1 MPDSTYNTCIF
12 IKKCLKY
19 SLKNLQLYNFWRSI
33 EIMLYIQTYWSRS
46 SRTKE
51 WNSFQY
57 DKTITKTGANFIL
70 KTTIYTKHKIN
81 NLKFSHVI
89 PWSHTANNLGWRL
102 KYTHLIFVPVSQPL
116 RDLVMGVSSLEASA
130 IQINITH
137 SILQFE
143 INGTQYTSTAVAT
156 KTIVLCL
163 DGQERNDILC
173 SKISS
178 LSHNWSCMFDDR
190 ACATGFASP
199 GSRRWLYGFLRHN
212 RFDKQLISTSNYF
225 GFTNIITCI

>member
-19 SLKNLQLYNFWRSI
+19 SFKKLQLYNFWRSI

-102 KYTHLIFVPVSQPL
+102 KYTHASYFCSSQPTIKGFSDGCL
-116 RDLVMGVSSLEASA
+116 KFRGFSNTNKHYSQYSA
-130 IQINITH
+130 VWNQWH
-137 SILQFE
+137 SVHI
-143 INGTQYTSTAVAT
+143 
-156 KTIVLCL
+156 
-163 DGQERNDILC
+163 D
-173 SKISS
+173 
-178 LSHNWSCMFDDR
+178 SCGDKDNRSMFGR
-190 ACATGFASP
+190 TGKKWHSV
-199 GSRRWLYGFLRHN
+199 
-212 RFDKQLISTSNYF
+212 Q
-225 GFTNIITCI
+225 